1 MAEQS
6 GESDMERWLSRAL
19 WVAVLLAT
27 SLAAPVASAQ
37 DQVFPSINFDCV
49 EAQIEFEFSATT
61 DSAQVHCTVENP
73 TAYSEDVTI
82 GYDTASIDA
91 DGPNSITV
99 ESGATVSFEV
109 TMLVDNSVAVGT
121 YELTVSAQV
130 TSAVG
135 GIPVGFITNNETYS
149 LDAIVP
155 EFIDCGVTYG
165 QSSLTV
171 EAGEDVSF
179 SASYS
184 CESNRDQ
191 SLKVELHIVSD
202 GSSQEEMWPS
212 GFNDVSE
219 QNCEVQISNGNGMSN
234 CQFLVTTPA
243 NLADAWNGCLV
254 VVDERTVTA
263 QSCQQEDSLT
273 LTVNAKESG
282 VSDIGFGQNGTLL
295 EDLGISEDD
304 APLVIG
310 GTAGVLL
317 LVMAVVL
324 VVRRRG

>member
-1 MAEQS
+1 M
-6 GESDMERWLSRAL
+6 
-19 WVAVLLAT
+19 
-27 SLAAPVASAQ
+27 
-37 DQVFPSINFDCV
+37 
-49 EAQIEFEFSATT
+49 
-61 DSAQVHCTVENP
+61 ENP

-91 DGPNSITV
+91 DGPDSITV

-109 TMLVDNSVAVGT
+109 TMIVDNSVAVGT

-171 EAGEDVSF
+171 EAGEDVSL

-191 SLKVELHIVSD
+191 SLKVELHIVND

-243 NLADAWNGCLV
+243 NLADAWKGCLV

-263 QSCQQEDSLT
+263 QSCQQEDSMT
-273 LTVNAKESG
+273 LTVNAKESS

-310 GTAGVLL
+310 GTAGALL
-317 LVMAVVL
+317 LLIAVVL
-324 VVRRRG
+324 MVRRRS

>member
-49 EAQIEFEFSATT
+49 EAQIEFEFSPTT

-273 LTVNAKESG
+273 LAVNAKESS